1 MNPSFSWRSIGI
13 ILLVLIFTIGAYFYS
28 IRIRDARELAALTVS
43 CEASGGRIVP
53 ESHVCAC
60 PALFPMFDGVSKSC
74 HDRMGGR
81 VRSREEFNIMNRRF
95 EYASECRGKGNE
107 VYVLDG
113 TPLTFCYP
121 YSWGNTVVTKNEV
134 DGHMQYKIAFV
145 SSTLAGTRD
154 APTWWF
160 VEGESLPTVP
170 DFKPTCISCLST
182 STDATTLQKQLGLT
196 AKGRLVGGM
205 YSSTTMFAAY
215 NDVKK
220 VTLFVAPG
228 IWQTYHLFVRV
239 PYGSQE
245 TVDMALQ
252 SIWFDE
258 HIY

>member
-1 MNPSFSWRSIGI
+1 MNHSFSWRSLGVV
-13 ILLVLIFTIGAYFYS
+13 LLVLLFISAAYLYS
-28 IRIRDARELAALTVS
+28 IRIRDTRELATLTAS
-43 CEASGGRIVP
+43 CEASGGYVAP
-53 ESHVCAC
+53 ESGACTC
-60 PALFPMFDGVSKSC
+60 PALFPLFDEESKSC

-81 VRSREEFNIMNRRF
+81 VRSREEFEIMNRRF
-95 EYASECRGKGNE
+95 EYANDCRGKGND

-121 YSWGNTVVTKNEV
+121 YSWGNTVVTKSEV
-134 DGHMQYKIAFV
+134 AGHMQYKIAFV
-145 SSTLAGTRD
+145 SSTPIGTRE

-160 VEGESLPTVP
+160 VEGESLPAVP
-170 DFKPTCISCLST
+170 DFRPTCISCLST
-182 STDATTLQKQLGLT
+182 STDVTTLQKQLGLT
-196 AKGRLVGGM
+196 AKGRLVGGI

-228 IWQTYHLFVRV
+228 IWRTYHLFVRV

-245 TVDMALQ
+245 TVDAALQ